1 MKTIWTILSLSVK
14 TPKYCSRVVL
24 YFGDTAAILWLFLKK
39 QLSKVDFPAF
49 GEPTIAAR
57 KSFVAEA
64 IALDA
69 M

>member
-1 MKTIWTILSLSVK
+1 MLVVKEQRRRESWKLALDLKLMNPQWT
-14 TPKYCSRVVL
+14 
-24 YFGDTAAILWLFLKK
+24 LFLKK